1 MRMYKYRHTNCQ
13 LEVVVNKILYLWVS
27 CFDDELT
34 KRIPSI
40 EEYIYRLQKKI
51 ADTVESHLLA
61 RITNGSLSIDNVI
74 FVDESTDLTSNK
86 EPHQWIFVNRN
97 LDDSHF
103 NGVDFDDAIFIHV
116 SAHSSKFTN
125 CRFRNALLLFCD
137 IRYSEFDSG
146 TFENARLYWCDFYRA
161 YFLGVIR
168 FAKAIISFSSLNN
181 TYFSSGCLI
190 RKQNFE
196 NKRLLQENTDAYR
209 MFLVLWDAIRS
220 DKIKNDDNKSGEQK
234 IKYIINNR
242 HSELELIYKSL
253 SSTFS
258 SNGFSNDANWAYVKG
273 KREERSDIGMQI
285 KISIS
290 FRQKLRLSLKW
301 GQNYFID
308 KAFGYGEGLTN
319 IFLMYI
325 ALVFIFACLYVYNGN
340 IDCFLHAFYIS
351 LKNMIGMSSNEMNLE
366 DNVWLSLLN
375 LVQTTF
381 GILLTGIFGF
391 ILGNKIRD

>member
-1 MRMYKYRHTNCQ
+1 MKMYQYRHANIQ
-13 LEVVVNKILYLWVS
+13 LEAIVNRILNLWVS
-27 CFDDELT
+27 CFDDEVV
-34 KRIPSI
+34 KKNPNVD
-40 EEYIYRLQKKI
+40 EYVYRLQKKI
-51 ADTVESHLLA
+51 AEAVEYHLLT
-61 RITNGSLSIDNVI
+61 RVNNGSLSLNDVI
-74 FVDESTDLTSNK
+74 FVDETTDLISNK

-97 LDDSHF
+97 LDDNHF
-103 NGVDFDDAIFIHV
+103 DGGDFDDAIFVHV
-116 SAHSSKFTN
+116 SARSSKFTN

-137 IRYSEFDSG
+137 LRYSEFDGG
-146 TFENARLYWCDFYRA
+146 TFEKARLYWCDLYRA

-190 RKQNFE
+190 RKQNLE

-209 MFLVLWDAIRS
+209 MFLVLWDAIRN

-234 IKYIINNR
+234 FRYIIDNR

-285 KISIS
+285 KFSVS
-290 FRQKLRLSLKW
+290 FRQKLSLSLKW

-325 ALVFIFACLYVYNGN
+325 SLVFIFACLYIYNGN
-340 IDCFLHAFYIS
+340 IDDFLHAFYIS
-351 LKNMIGMSSNEMNLE
+351 LKNMIGTRWRN
-366 DNVWLSLLN
+366 
-375 LVQTTF
+375 
-381 GILLTGIFGF
+381 
-391 ILGNKIRD
+391 

>member
-51 ADTVESHLLA
+51 ADTVERHLLA

-74 FVDESTDLTSNK
+74 FVDESTNLTSNK
-86 EPHQWIFVNRN
+86 EQHQWIFVNRN

-146 TFENARLYWCDFYRA
+146 TFENARLYWCDLYRA

-196 NKRLLQENTDAYR
+196 DKRLLQENTDAYR

-242 HSELELIYKSL
+242 YSELELIYKSL

-285 KISIS
+285 KFSIS

-325 ALVFIFACLYVYNGN
+325 TLVFIFACLYV
-340 IDCFLHAFYIS
+340 
-351 LKNMIGMSSNEMNLE
+351 
-366 DNVWLSLLN
+366 
-375 LVQTTF
+375 
-381 GILLTGIFGF
+381 
-391 ILGNKIRD
+391 

>member
-1 MRMYKYRHTNCQ
+1 MKMYQYRHANSQ
-13 LEVVVNKILYLWVS
+13 LEAVVNKILNIWVS
-27 CFDDELT
+27 CFDDVLA
-34 KRIPSI
+34 KRNPGI
-40 EEYIYRLQKKI
+40 EEYVYRLQKKI
-51 ADTVESHLLA
+51 AEAVEHHLLA
-61 RITNGSLSIDNVI
+61 RLTNGSLSIDDMI
-74 FVDESTDLTSNK
+74 FVDETTNLTSNK
-86 EPHQWIFVNRN
+86 KTHQWIFVNKS

-103 NGVDFDDAIFIHV
+103 DGVDFDDAIFIHV

-125 CRFRNALLLFCD
+125 CRFRNAMLFFCD
-137 IRYSEFDSG
+137 IRYSEFDGG
-146 TFENARLYWCDFYRA
+146 TFENARLYWCDLYRA

-196 NKRLLQENTDAYR
+196 NKKLLQEYTDAYR
-209 MFLVLWDAIRS
+209 MFLVLWDATRS

-234 IKYIINNR
+234 IRYIINNR

-273 KREERSDIGMQI
+273 KREERSDMGMQI
-285 KISIS
+285 KKTSS
-290 FRQKLRLSLKW
+290 FRQKLILSLRW

-319 IFLMYI
+319 IFLLYI
-325 ALVFIFACLYVYNGN
+325 SLVIIFAWLYIYNGN
-340 IDCFLHAFYIS
+340 IDGFLHAFYIS
-351 LKNMIGMSSNEMNLE
+351 LKNMIGISSNEMNLE